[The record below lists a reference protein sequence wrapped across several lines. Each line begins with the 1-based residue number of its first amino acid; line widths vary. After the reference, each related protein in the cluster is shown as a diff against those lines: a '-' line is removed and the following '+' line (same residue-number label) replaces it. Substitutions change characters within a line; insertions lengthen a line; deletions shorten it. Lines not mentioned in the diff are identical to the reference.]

1 MEAVKYTSKEQLIGM
16 FKDKLEHNQAWAI
29 RGLMV
34 VYANQTADEQAN
46 GTVHVHN
53 GKGFVP
59 TDAKILSSYAEQYK
73 AKNSLSEKQVAVLYR
88 KMPKYARQLLGE
100 SLASGKIVKVGRE
113 YQFR

>member
-1 MEAVKYTSKEQLIGM
+1 MEKYTSKEQLIGM
-16 FKDKLEHNQAWAI
+16 FKNKLEHNKAWAI

-34 VYANQTADEQAN
+34 VYGNQTADEQAS

-59 TDAKILSSYAEQYK
+59 TDAKILTSYAEQYK
-73 AKNSLSEKQVAVLYR
+73 VKQYLSEKQIAVLCR

-113 YQFR
+113 YHVCN